1 MDVARLNLSHA
12 GRADHRAVYDRV
24 RAASGRAVGVLV
36 DLQGPKIRLG
46 TFGTG
51 PATLVRGDRFVI
63 TTEDVLGDRGRC
75 ATTYLGLPAD
85 ARAGDT
91 VLVDDGRV
99 VLTVETCSGT
109 EVVTRVV
116 EGGRLSSRSP
126 RPGTQRGSWPSTG
139 A

>member
-1 MDVARLNLSHA
+1 M
-12 GRADHRAVYDRV
+12 
-24 RAASGRAVGVLV
+24 LV

-126 RPGTQRGSWPSTG
+126 RPGT
-139 A
+139 